1 MFLREGHVE
10 HSIPQLRKFIQQNPL
25 GILTTAIESDD
36 HPFIQS
42 SHIPWVIDIPD
53 PEDEKALPT
62 LRGHIARKNPQSK
75 VFTAEAL
82 RSEEPVSK
90 PHTIKRD
97 VMVLFNGPVH
107 HYVTPKFYTKTKPE
121 SGKVVPTWNYSA
133 VEAHGTATVYLDHKS
148 PSTTAFLS
156 KQIRD
161 LSHEAE
167 TRIMGYSK
175 PWAVEDAPEKY
186 IELLAANIVGV
197 EIEVKR
203 LGGKFKM
210 SQEIGRED
218 VEGVVE
224 GFAGLGTE
232 EGKRMAEIV
241 RERDGLRA

>member
-10 HSIPQLRKFIQQNPL
+10 HSIPLLRKFIQQNPL

-36 HPFIQS
+36 YPFIQS
-42 SHIPWVIDIPD
+42 SHIPWVIDID
-53 PEDEKALPT
+53 EPEDEKALPT

-75 VFTAEAL
+75 VFTDEAL
-82 RSEEPVSK
+82 RSEEPFSQ
-90 PHTIKRD
+90 PHTLQRD
-97 VMVLFNGPVH
+97 VMILFNGPVH

-133 VEAHGTATVYLDHKS
+133 VEVYGTATIYLDHKA
-148 PSTTAFLS
+148 PSTTTFLQ

-161 LSHEAE
+161 LSHQAE

-186 IELLAANIVGV
+186 IDLLATNIIGI

-203 LGGKFKM
+203 LGDKFKM
-210 SQEIGRED
+210 SQEMGRED
-218 VEGVVE
+218 VQGVVE
-224 GFAGLGTE
+224 GFGKLGTE
-232 EGKRMAEIV
+232 QGQAMAESV
-241 RERDGLRA
+241 RERDALRV